1 MSRPG
6 RTFHFPRGSRV
17 LVEKPGKNSIISTG
31 RFCPD
36 TRDVRPCPA
45 LS

>member
-17 LVEKPGKNSIISTG
+17 LTENPGKNLMKSMGHS
-31 RFCPD
+31 CPD
-36 TRDVRPCPA
+36 NPA
-45 LS
+45 VSGKRSD